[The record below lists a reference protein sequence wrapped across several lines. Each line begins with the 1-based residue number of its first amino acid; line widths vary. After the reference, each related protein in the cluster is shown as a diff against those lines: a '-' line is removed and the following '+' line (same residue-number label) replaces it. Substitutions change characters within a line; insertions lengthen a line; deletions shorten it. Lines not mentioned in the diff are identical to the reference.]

1 MGLNFLIQNIS
12 VKVIDK
18 NKDKK
23 KAMKEMEDSRLEI
36 LRDIFAIWNAIF
48 THINKKHTKVNQQ

>member
-1 MGLNFLIQNIS
+1 MGLNMLIKNIS

-23 KAMKEMEDSRLEI
+23 KVMKIMEDSRLEI
-36 LRDIFAIWNAIF
+36 LRDIFAIWNDIF
-48 THINKKHTKVNQQ
+48 THINKKHTKAN

>member
-1 MGLNFLIQNIS
+1 MGLNMMIQNIS
-12 VKVIDK
+12 VKVKDK

-36 LRDIFAIWNAIF
+36 LRDIFAIWNDIF
-48 THINKKHTKVNQQ
+48 THINKKHTKVN

>member
-1 MGLNFLIQNIS
+1 MGLNLLIQNIS

-23 KAMKEMEDSRLEI
+23 KAMKQMEDSRLEI
-36 LRDIFAIWNAIF
+36 LRDIFAIWNDIF
-48 THINKKHTKVNQQ
+48 THINKKHTKAN

>member
-1 MGLNFLIQNIS
+1 MGLNMIIQNIS

-23 KAMKEMEDSRLEI
+23 KVMKAMEDSRLEI
-36 LRDIFAIWNAIF
+36 LRDIFAIWNDIL
-48 THINKKHTKVNQQ
+48 THINKKHTKAN